1 MSVFF
6 YLRERESCGKAAGT
20 GWDSN
25 LCQSLQRE
33 AEMMAR
39 PPSSLAVPFTS
50 GRLTTRWQ
58 IICCVG
64 RNSARCWQV
73 VFPVCVPTGSLYLS
87 RGLATDLSASLHTL
101 PHCHIAIHHW
111 ALSISDRGPGT
122 SCFLTRENFSK
133 SSSRGW
139 WWSSSGERRASTGS
153 AWVRWVDTLGSLQLK
168 HLNNKVTA
176 GL

>member
-6 YLRERESCGKAAGT
+6 YLRERESCGRAAGT

-101 PHCHIAIHHW
+101 PFTTEPWVFQTEDQGHHV
-111 ALSISDRGPGT
+111 
-122 SCFLTRENFSK
+122 
-133 SSSRGW
+133 SSREKTSANPAAEADGGAAQAR
-139 WWSSSGERRASTGS
+139 GEHQQGQREPGE
-153 AWVRWVDTLGSLQLK
+153 WTLGSLQLK